1 MSNIYEKIKAAS
13 ALKANAALIQGAA
26 DSAKKF
32 KSFKSD
38 ENAPKQTYQSTT
50 TPQEEVDPTDPDE
63 VVETD
68 TTTNPDDDVETDA
81 TTPPAKIISALKYG
95 RSPAKET
102 DPKKS
107 ITTSM
112 GKGFVKGEFGDVTEV
127 KTNEPGSGGYE
138 GPTVSMDEGFKTWQS
153 RGNTGSREDFEKEAA
168 DWWKNQRAKPGK
180 EKKTYSVTPN
190 ETEVTETTPGTR
202 SNYNMSWKKA
212 LSAKMSERLQARD
225 AKQDM
230 NKYNRDA
237 KNFEKGSF
245 FGLGKKGKNKI
256 NPVTGKKFDNA
267 TEYADY
273 MAGRAHD
280 RDADGN
286 MEQGKEYNQALNS
299 TKGRDTESTSTTK
312 KEKEK
317 YDETKHGDK
326 KSITY
331 SDSETTKP
339 TETAKVTQEENSSEE
354 ENSSNKYRS
363 PNKFGLKKKS
373 SALKNFKYKK

>member
-32 KSFKSD
+32 QSFKSD

-50 TPQEEVDPTDPDE
+50 TPQEEVDPTDTEE

-68 TTTNPDDDVETDA
+68 TATDTEDEVVDA
-81 TTPPAKIISALKYG
+81 PAAPKIISALKYG

-112 GKGFVKGEFGDVTEV
+112 GKGFVNDEFGDVTEV
-127 KTNEPGSGGYE
+127 KTTEAGSGGYQ
-138 GPTVSMDEGFKTWQS
+138 GPTVSMDKGFETWQS
-153 RGNTGSREDFEKEAA
+153 RGNTGSREDFENEAA
-168 DWWKNQRAKPGK
+168 QWWKDQKAKPGK
-180 EKKTYSVTPN
+180 ETKTYSVTPN
-190 ETEVTETTPGTR
+190 ETEVTTTTPGTR

-256 NPVTGKKFDNA
+256 NPVTGKKFDSA

-286 MEQGKEYNQALNS
+286 MEQGTEYNQALNS

-312 KEKEK
+312 KETEK
-317 YDETKHGDK
+317 YNEKKHGEK
-326 KSITY
+326 KTY
-331 SDSETTKP
+331 KNSETTIP
-339 TETAKVTQEENSSEE
+339 TETAQVTEE
-354 ENSSNKYRS
+354 ENSPAEYKS